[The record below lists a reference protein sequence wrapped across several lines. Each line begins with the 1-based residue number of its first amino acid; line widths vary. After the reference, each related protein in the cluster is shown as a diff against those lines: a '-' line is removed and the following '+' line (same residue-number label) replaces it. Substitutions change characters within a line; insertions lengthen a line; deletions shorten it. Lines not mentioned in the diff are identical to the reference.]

1 MEEKNTNLVIYT
13 TPQKDITIPV
23 QIDRDTVWLS
33 QKQMAELFQ
42 KNVPTINEHIKNVF
56 KEGELSQN
64 SVIRKFRITAADG
77 KTYETNFYNLDVII
91 SVGYRVKSQNGTR
104 FRIWATSVLRDHILK
119 GFTINQNRL
128 KQNTELKLKELE
140 AAVKLFKTTIDKK
153 MLSQSEADG
162 LLRVITDYANSWV
175 LLQKYDE
182 SKLTLARG
190 NKKGETFAF
199 ETVVEMIEQLK
210 SNLVKKREASDLF
223 GAQRGHAL
231 QSIVSSIAQ
240 SFGGQNLYGSIEEKA
255 ANILYLVIKDHPFSD
270 GNKRIGSFL
279 FIAFLAKNH
288 YLNNKKGEKKIN
300 DNALVALALLVAE
313 SDPKDK
319 EIIVALITNLLKE

>member
-1 MEEKNTNLVIYT
+1 MEDKNTNLVIYT
-13 TPQKDITIPV
+13 TPQKDVTIPV

-42 KNVPTINEHIKNVF
+42 KDRKTITEHIGNVF
-56 KEGELSQN
+56 KEGELAKN
-64 SVIRKFRITAADG
+64 SVCRNFQHTATDG
-77 KTYETNFYNLDVII
+77 KTYDVALYNLDVII

-119 GFTINQNRL
+119 GFTINQNRI
-128 KQNTELKLKELE
+128 KQNSELKLKELE
-140 AAVKLFKTTIDKK
+140 AAIKLFKTAIDKK
-153 MLSQSEADG
+153 QLNQSESDG

-182 SKLTLARG
+182 GKLKLVG
-190 NKKGETFAF
+190 GSKKGNVFAF

-210 SNLVKKREASDLF
+210 NDLAKKREASELF

-231 QSIVSSIAQ
+231 QSIVGSIAQ
-240 SFGGQNLYGSIEEKA
+240 SFGGKDLYGSVEEKA
-255 ANILYLVIKDHPFSD
+255 ANFLYLLIKDHPFSD

-279 FIAFLAKNH
+279 FIAFLAKNRC
-288 YLNNKKGEKKIN
+288 LTNKKGERKIN

-313 SDPKDK
+313 SDPKEK
-319 EIIVALITNLLKE
+319 EIMIALITNLLKD